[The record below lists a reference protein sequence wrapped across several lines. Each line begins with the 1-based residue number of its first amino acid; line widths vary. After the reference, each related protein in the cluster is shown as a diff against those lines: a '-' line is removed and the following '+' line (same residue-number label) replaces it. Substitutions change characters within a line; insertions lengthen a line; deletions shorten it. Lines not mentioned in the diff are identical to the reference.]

1 MPDSGVLPA
10 GILPV
15 AARARQAPAMRLFVP
30 ELALRNMMLGSCL
43 VAVLFYPMYAGVS
56 LWLGIGVALTVM
68 VMWHAL
74 SASRTV
80 PWLPGLTAGTACVQ
94 WIMAPWLSYGLG
106 STVATAT
113 LQRMAISAPEYFA
126 YAVPVTLALVAGLYL
141 PLSRRVRHQWNA
153 SDADRMSRSLRITCE
168 FMVIG
173 GLILRYLIPFAP
185 TSLRFAVLLLAQLS
199 YVGAFALVLGRVRGW
214 VWRVAA
220 VMLLETYYNT
230 IDAQFLDLMLWGM
243 FLAALLIYRFRPR
256 PRTLVVSGIVATIFL
271 LALNIMKLEYREVL
285 RTTNVAAIDRP
296 AVAAQAFAEAL
307 ASPSALLV
315 GQNLAINTGRLNQ
328 GWIISRVMIWVP
340 ESEPFARGETILSS
354 IRAALLPRILD
365 PGKATAGGFANLPR
379 FTGLTLIGGTS
390 MNLGMAG
397 EMYANF
403 GRERAVFAVFVYGIA
418 LGSLFAMFVRW
429 SRQSPLWWAWAPMVI
444 FTTISA
450 EMSTTEVFN
459 HITKAFAIML
469 AVTTVIPSW
478 ALLRRWK
485 LQRQIA
491 RIATRRRERG
501 VNRAAMPLTASVA
514 DRERS

>member
-1 MPDSGVLPA
+1 MV
-10 GILPV
+10 
-15 AARARQAPAMRLFVP
+15 RAR
-30 ELALRNMMLGSCL
+30 
-43 VAVLFYPMYAGVS
+43 
-56 LWLGIGVALTVM
+56 I
-68 VMWHAL
+68 
-74 SASRTV
+74 
-80 PWLPGLTAGTACVQ
+80 
-94 WIMAPWLSYGLG
+94 
-106 STVATAT
+106 
-113 LQRMAISAPEYFA
+113 
-126 YAVPVTLALVAGLYL
+126 
-141 PLSRRVRHQWNA
+141 
-153 SDADRMSRSLRITCE
+153 
-168 FMVIG
+168 
-173 GLILRYLIPFAP
+173 
-185 TSLRFAVLLLAQLS
+185 
-199 YVGAFALVLGRVRGW
+199 
-214 VWRVAA
+214 
-220 VMLLETYYNT
+220 
-230 IDAQFLDLMLWGM
+230 
-243 FLAALLIYRFRPR
+243 
-256 PRTLVVSGIVATIFL
+256 
-271 LALNIMKLEYREVL
+271 
-285 RTTNVAAIDRP
+285 
-296 AVAAQAFAEAL
+296 